1 MRNLKINK
9 SLVVEIPKRFEKD
22 LKAKFN
28 LRRLNRGDAIYYLCP
43 LCDFYYRRYSC
54 NNCPFS
60 KFFELALNYSGCI
73 NWMESMI
80 PDKGFYVFSRKV
92 IVITDKEKFKH
103 WRRLASK
110 HIVFV

>member
-9 SLVVEIPKRFEKD
+9 SLVVEIPKRLEKD

-28 LRRLNRGDAIYYLCP
+28 LRRLNRADAIYYTCP
-43 LCDFYYRRYSC
+43 LCTFYFRQHSC
-54 NNCPFS
+54 RSCPFD
-60 KFFELALNYSGCI
+60 KFEFNEVGCI
-73 NWMESMI
+73 NWIERI
-80 PDKGFYVFSRKV
+80 TLDKGFTVCSRKL
-92 IVITDKEKFKH
+92 IVITDKEKFKN

>member
-28 LRRLNRGDAIYYLCP
+28 LRRLNHENAIVYTCP
-43 LCDFYYRRYSC
+43 LCDFYYRNNSC

-60 KFFELALNYSGCI
+60 KFTKLNQAGCTI
-73 NWMESMI
+73 WLKKMVFDI
-80 PDKGFYVFSRKV
+80 GFIVLSRKII
-92 IVITDKEKFKH
+92 IVTNIERFKY
-103 WRRLASK
+103 WRKLASK
-110 HIVFV
+110 HIVFI